1 MNEAQVIA
9 GLVTFLKARATTLSD
24 PIAVIG
30 LGDEI
35 PETGARLHIEE
46 TDLEIVAGGLCYF
59 DLDLLVIAPGKQE
72 GGAEAFTAA
81 CGFLRRALPPRD
93 ATQRDALKA
102 AILTATSNAITVRFY
117 HHGQSPPKPGD
128 DPHRH
133 QRAQRLRLGL
143 SGDTI

>member
-1 MNEAQVIA
+1 MNEAEVIE
-9 GLVTFLKARATTLSD
+9 GLVTFLKARATALSD

-35 PETGARLHIEE
+35 PETGPRLHIDEA
-46 TDLEIVAGGLCYF
+46 DIEIVADGLCYF
-59 DLDLLVIAPGKQE
+59 DLDFLVIAPGKQE
-72 GGAEAFTAA
+72 GGTAAFTAA

-93 ATQRDALKA
+93 ATQRDALKTTILA
-102 AILTATSNAITVRFY
+102 ATGNAITLRFH
-117 HHGQSPPKPGD
+117 HHGASPTKPGD

-143 SGDTI
+143 SGATI